1 MAQIKDD
8 GERMIP
14 AYHSGMLVYAEHI
27 SRYRFAA
34 QFVAGKRVL
43 DIASG
48 TGYGSELLKQAGAT
62 SVIGVD
68 CSKDAVA
75 YSLAEHCG
83 GHPDFVLG
91 DAVRLPL
98 GDRSFDVIV
107 SFETLEHVPEPDEML
122 AELRRVLKEDGL
134 IVASTPNKSVYPDG
148 NPFHLHELTYEEF
161 LESLNASFKHVQ
173 LLSQDSWVAT
183 ALFDAETMTAK
194 GIRLNGS
201 TDLYKTVP
209 REPQESVYMIALA
222 SNALLPK
229 VSLQLTLITPTEV
242 EGHMRAV
249 AEARAEI
256 ARRDAEAKEQ
266 AVRAAALADR
276 VAALDADLSSVS
288 AALDESDELLAG
300 VEAQLRLT
308 RQQLQAATGSVGF
321 RLLERVR
328 RPINWLAPPNTRR
341 RVPLKLLS
349 QALRIILNEGWFVFL
364 KRAATVWRWAP
375 RLVRSPGPARESD
388 SSNGQYQKW
397 LEAHALTSAG
407 LRRARNEA
415 AELAYRPTVSIV
427 MPAYNSDPV
436 WLRQAIESVRAQ
448 LYESWEL
455 CIADDGSTRP
465 GVRELLQEYDSA
477 DERIK
482 VAYLEKNQGIGTAS
496 NAALAMAN
504 GEFVGFLDH
513 DDELKPEA
521 LFEVVKLLNERTGL
535 DFIYSDED
543 KLDESGNLV
552 SPFFKPDWSPDL
564 LMTMNYINHFSVI
577 RKALVDRVGG
587 FRPDYDGSQDY
598 DLVLRVTELTERVAH
613 IAKPL
618 YSWRM
623 VAGSAASVPE
633 AKEFAFTAA
642 KKALTDALARRGLPG
657 EVSDGLVKSTYRTRY
672 AIKGKP
678 RVSIIIPT
686 RDRLDMLSRCV
697 QTIRKKSSYENYEIL
712 VVDNESRERETLEYL
727 ASFQGRVIPYPHA
740 FNFASI
746 VNAGARAAEGEVL
759 LFLNNDTEVISPDW
773 IEAMLEHAQ
782 RPQVAAVGARLLYP
796 DGRIQHEGII
806 MGLGGGS
813 AGNVDHR
820 GYFSQGQSVR
830 NCSAVTGACMM
841 VRADVFWEL
850 CGFDERLRV
859 AFNDV
864 DYCLRAREKGLL
876 VIYTPYA
883 VLYHHESASRG
894 RLHPDEDESFF
905 RERWGKPGQY
915 RDPYYNP
922 NLSKTQPFTIEV

>member
-14 AYHSGMLVYAEHI
+14 AHHSGMLIHAEHI

-43 DIASG
+43 DVASG
-48 TGYGSELLKQAGAT
+48 SGYGSELLKQAGAAR
-62 SVIGVD
+62 VIGVD
-68 CSKDAVA
+68 CSREAVA

-83 GHPDFVLG
+83 GHPDFTLG

-122 AELRRVLKEDGL
+122 VELRRVLKEDGI
-134 IVASTPNKSVYPDG
+134 IVASTPNKGVYLEG
-148 NPFHLHELTYEEF
+148 NPFHMHELTYEEF
-161 LESLNASFKHVQ
+161 LQSLNASFKHVQ
-173 LLSQDSWVAT
+173 LLSQENWLAS
-183 ALFDAETMTAK
+183 ALFDAETMTGK
-194 GIRLNGS
+194 GIRLNGA
-201 TDLYKTVP
+201 TDVYKTVS
-209 REPQESVYMIALA
+209 REPRESVYMVALA
-222 SNALLPK
+222 SNAPLPK
-229 VSLQLTLITPTEV
+229 VSLQLTLTTPAEV
-242 EGHMRAV
+242 DGYVRALHG
-249 AEARAEI
+249 AKAEI
-256 ARRDAEAKEQ
+256 DRRDAEAKEY
-266 AVRAAALADR
+266 AAHVAALAAR
-276 VAALDADLSSVS
+276 VAALDADLSKAS
-288 AALDESDELLAG
+288 AALTESEELLAG
-300 VEAQLRLT
+300 TEAQLRLT

-328 RPINWLAPPNTRR
+328 RPINWLAPPDTRR

-349 QALRIILNEGWFVFL
+349 QALRTILNDGWVVFL
-364 KRAATVWRWAP
+364 KRAALVWRWVP
-375 RLVRSPGPARESD
+375 RLVHSPASAREAD
-388 SSNGQYQKW
+388 SSDGQYQKW

-415 AELAYRPTVSIV
+415 AGLAYRPTVSIV
-427 MPAYNSDPV
+427 MPVYNSDPV

-448 LYESWEL
+448 LYENWEL
-455 CIADDGSTRP
+455 CVADDGSTRP
-465 GVRELLQEYDSA
+465 EVREMLQEYDSA
-477 DERIK
+477 DERIA
-482 VAYLEKNQGIGTAS
+482 VAYLEKNQGIGAAS

-521 LFEVVKLLNERTGL
+521 LFEVVKLLNERTDL

-543 KLDESGNLV
+543 KLNENGNLV

-564 LMTMNYINHFSVI
+564 LMTMNYVNHFSVI

-587 FRPDYDGSQDY
+587 FRPGYDGSQDY
-598 DLVLRVTELTERVAH
+598 DLVLRVTELTDRVAH

-623 VAGSAASVPE
+623 VAGSAAAVPE
-633 AKEFAFTAA
+633 AKGFAFEAA
-642 KKALTDALARRGLPG
+642 RKALTDALARRGLPG
-657 EVSDGLVKSTYRTRY
+657 EVSDGLVKSTYRVRY
-672 AIKGKP
+672 AIQGKP
-678 RVSIIIPT
+678 KVSIIIPT
-686 RDRLDMLSRCV
+686 RDRLDMLSRCI
-697 QTIRKKSSYENYEIL
+697 QSIRKKSSYENYEIL
-712 VVDNESRERETLEYL
+712 VVDNESREPDTLEYL
-727 ASFQGRVIPYPHA
+727 ASFQGRVVPYPHV

-746 VNAGARAAEGEVL
+746 VNAGARAAEGEML

-796 DGRIQHEGII
+796 DGRVQHEGII

-813 AGNVDHR
+813 AGNVDHG

-830 NCSAVTGACMM
+830 DCSAVTAACMM
-841 VRADVFWEL
+841 ARADVFWEL
-850 CGFDERLRV
+850 GGFDERLRV

-864 DYCLRAREKGLL
+864 DYCLRARQKGLL
-876 VIYTPYA
+876 VVYTPHA

-894 RLHPDEDESFF
+894 RLHPEEDERFF

-922 NLSKTQPFTIEV
+922 NLSKTRPFTVEV